1 MAIIV
6 LVLIGLLASPLCE
19 VEGKISNRRD
29 LAKMGPALSG
39 VFDVTKFGAV
49 GDGSPATT
57 DDGDSANSLA
67 FIQAWRAACDS
78 TGVKR
83 VIIPKGTFMVGPVIF
98 AGPCKAKVTVEIQG
112 IVVANPDITLYSE
125 PEWLL
130 FENVDGVTLTGTG
143 VVDGN
148 GPKNW
153 RLNDCPKNS
162 QCAPLPT
169 SIKFH
174 RVNNGVIEGVRSD
187 NAMFFHIFITNC
199 NDVKI
204 QNVKITAPFN
214 SPNTD
219 GIHIGSSTLVSITNT
234 IIGTGDDCVSI
245 GHGSKDITV
254 TGVTCGP
261 GHGISVGSLG
271 KYKDEL
277 EVKGVLVKNCT
288 LIGTTN
294 GARIKSWPGNKANKA
309 SAITFEDLVM
319 DHVKN
324 PIIIDQQYGKKTSKE
339 ASHVKISDVH
349 FRNIR
354 GTSTTNEV
362 VTLACSPALP
372 CEGIEIADINLT
384 FDGKVLRSKRVPP
397 LLGVLASCS
406 NAKVVLKG
414 KHDGIK
420 C

>member
-1 MAIIV
+1 MAINNNVIV
-6 LVLIGLLASPLCE
+6 LGLL
-19 VEGKISNRRD
+19 ISSMYSG
-29 LAKMGPALSG
+29 LATTAFALPA
-39 VFDVTKFGAV
+39 VFDVTKYGAV

-78 TGVKR
+78 PGVTR
-83 VIIPKGTFMVGPVIF
+83 VIIPKGTFMVGPVLF
-98 AGPCKAKVTVEIQG
+98 SGPCKSTVTVEIQG
-112 IVVANPDITLYSE
+112 IVLANPDVTLYSE
-125 PEWLL
+125 PEWIL

-148 GPKNW
+148 GPKTW
-153 RLNDCPKNS
+153 SLNDCSKS
-162 QCAPLPT
+162 SDCAPLPT

-174 RVNNGVIEGVRSD
+174 RVNNGVIDGIKSD
-187 NAMFFHIFITNC
+187 NAMFFHMFITNC
-199 NDVKI
+199 QNVAI
-204 QNVKITAPFN
+204 RNVKITAPFN

-219 GIHIGSSTLVSITNT
+219 GIHIGGSTLVNITNS
-234 IIGTGDDCVSI
+234 IIGTGDDCISI

-261 GHGISVGSLG
+261 GHGISIGSLG
-271 KYKDEL
+271 KYNNEL
-277 EVKGVLVKNCT
+277 EVSKVLVKNCT

-294 GARIKSWPGNKANKA
+294 GARVKSWPGNKPNKA
-309 SAITFEDLVM
+309 SGIIFEDLIM

-324 PIIIDQQYGKKTSKE
+324 PIIIDQQYGKKKSTE

-362 VTLACSPALP
+362 VTLACSPAIP
-372 CEGIEIADINLT
+372 CEGIEISNINLT
-384 FDGKVLRSKRVPP
+384 FDGKQVLHRKVAPN
-397 LLGVLASCS
+397 LGVLAICS
-406 NAKVVLKG
+406 NAKVTFSG
-414 KHDGIK
+414 KHDGIN

>member
-1 MAIIV
+1 MYS
-6 LVLIGLLASPLCE
+6 GLATLP
-19 VEGKISNRRD
+19 GI
-29 LAKMGPALSG
+29 
-39 VFDVTKFGAV
+39 FDVTKFGAI

-78 TGVKR
+78 VGLTR
-83 VIIPKGTFMVGPVIF
+83 VIVPKGTFMVGPVIF
-98 AGPCKAKVTVEIQG
+98 AGPCKAHVTVEIQG
-112 IVVANPDITLYSE
+112 IVIANPDVTLYSE

-130 FENVDGVTLTGTG
+130 FENVDGVTLTGIG

-162 QCAPLPT
+162 ECAPLPT

-174 RVNNGVIEGVRSD
+174 RVNNGVIDGIKSD

-199 NDVKI
+199 QHVAI
-204 QNVKITAPFN
+204 HNVKITAPFN

-219 GIHIGSSTLVSITNT
+219 GIHIGGSTFVNITNSF
-234 IIGTGDDCVSI
+234 IGTGDDCVSI
-245 GHGSKDITV
+245 GHGSRDITV
-254 TGVTCGP
+254 TGITCGP

-271 KYKDEL
+271 KYKDEQ
-277 EVKGVLVKNCT
+277 EVSRVLVKNCT
-288 LIGTTN
+288 LVGTTN
-294 GARIKSWPGNKANKA
+294 GARIKSWPGNKPNRAT
-309 SAITFEDLVM
+309 SITYEDIVM

-324 PIIIDQQYGKKTSKE
+324 PIIIDQQYGKKSVGE

-362 VTLACSPALP
+362 MTFACSSAMP
-372 CEGIEIADINLT
+372 CEGIEVADINLV
-384 FDGKVLRSKRVPP
+384 FDGKQ
-397 LLGVLASCS
+397 LLHRKAGLIPGILSSCL
-406 NAKVVLKG
+406 NAKVTFLG
-414 KHDGIK
+414 KHDGLK